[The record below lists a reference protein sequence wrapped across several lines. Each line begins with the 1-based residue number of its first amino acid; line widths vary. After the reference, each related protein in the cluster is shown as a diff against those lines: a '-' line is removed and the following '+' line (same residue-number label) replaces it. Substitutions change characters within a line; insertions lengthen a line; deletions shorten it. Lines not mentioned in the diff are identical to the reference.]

1 VISSERLCQIGFAV
15 RRRFIR
21 LRITCWGV
29 CRPTATYVVPDDIQ
43 RTVWGGR
50 SVAVSFNV
58 LFRSRLVEHINALN
72 VPLRARA
79 QCGSAA
85 QCDNARTPLVLGQ
98 QSQRSHARPPFS
110 QSISDSRGPAATA
123 PHAQSFPALPPCL
136 LALLLL
142 VARALNLASYPAA
155 RSRPYSERPASPKET
170 PLFLSFPYVCP
181 EPVLVK

>member
-1 VISSERLCQIGFAV
+1 MISSERLCQIGFAV

-79 QCGSAA
+79 QCGCAA

-123 PHAQSFPALPPCL
+123 PHAQSFPALPPL
-136 LALLLL
+136 
-142 VARALNLASYPAA
+142 
-155 RSRPYSERPASPKET
+155 PASTTTTSSQSLE
-170 PLFLSFPYVCP
+170 SRVISGSA
-181 EPVLVK
+181 EPTRSVPHLLRKRHYF